1 MQDQASH
8 AVLDVRESERMVIFG
23 RGKPTKFKCFYRTLL
38 VRFYEFDL
46 SEENIQ
52 SMIDEQNAH
61 LNQKGFRYDVRQEKV
76 QEECTRAAAIGF
88 IKDRTIDSPDKR
100 MFTYPIEALSV
111 EGLADEFVFG
121 GVVCKDLGLKLQF
134 AKDGI
139 GLSHPGGMAGQQ

>member
-1 MQDQASH
+1 MLGVKGASNTGNMKTSNIGNIGTNIGTTMQDQASH

-61 LNQKGFRYDVRQEKV
+61 LNQKGFRYDDVLIRH
-76 QEECTRAAAIGF
+76 
-88 IKDRTIDSPDKR
+88 
-100 MFTYPIEALSV
+100 L
-111 EGLADEFVFG
+111 
-121 GVVCKDLGLKLQF
+121 VVTMHDLGF
-134 AKDGI
+134 EKDV
-139 GLSHPGGMAGQQ
+139 LLRDKEYVAEQPYAMLWYRL